1 MFGFLSVYK
10 PVGKTSHDVVAYFR
24 KLLKIKKIGH
34 TGTLDPFAEGVLPI
48 CIGNSTRLIEYL
60 PDDKAYL
67 AFVEFGKATDSYDIE
82 GNVIFQSDKK
92 VAKEDVE
99 QALKKFEGDIEQL
112 PPIYSAIKVNGKKLY
127 EYAREG
133 KSVEIKPRKV
143 TIYKIELK
151 NFDYDNQVAQ
161 VYVEC
166 SKGTYIRSIANDLG
180 QVLGCCGGYLTRLIR
195 TKAGKFLLENSKK
208 MEDFSSKE
216 IVENNLIEPISMLNY
231 ETYSLNDSEK
241 IAISNGKP
249 LLNKSIK
256 NAENLILVYND
267 CIKAIASSCNG
278 CIKVKKVFNND

>member
-180 QVLGCCGGYLTRLIR
+180 QVLGCGGYLTRLIR

-241 IAISNGKP
+241 IDISNGKP

>member
-67 AFVEFGKATDSYDIE
+67 AFVQFGKATDSYDIE

-99 QALKKFEGDIEQL
+99 QALKKIEGDIEQL

-180 QVLGCCGGYLTRLIR
+180 QVLGCGGYLTRLIR

-241 IAISNGKP
+241 IDISNGKP

-267 CIKAIASSCNG
+267 CIKAIASSCDE

>member
-67 AFVEFGKATDSYDIE
+67 AFVQFGKATDSYDIE
-82 GNVIFQSDKK
+82 GNVIFQNDKK

-133 KSVEIKPRKV
+133 KFVEIKPRKV
-143 TIYKIELK
+143 TVYKIELK

-180 QVLGCCGGYLTRLIR
+180 QVLGCGGYLTRLIR

-241 IAISNGKP
+241 IDISNGKP

>member
-60 PDDKAYL
+60 PDDKAYS
-67 AFVEFGKATDSYDIE
+67 AFVQFGKATDSYDIE

-180 QVLGCCGGYLTRLIR
+180 QVLGCGGYLTRLIR

-241 IAISNGKP
+241 IDISNGKP

>member
-60 PDDKAYL
+60 PDDKAYS
-67 AFVEFGKATDSYDIE
+67 AFVQFGKATDSYDIE

-180 QVLGCCGGYLTRLIR
+180 QVLGCGGYLTRLIR

-241 IAISNGKP
+241 IDISNGKP

-267 CIKAIASSCNG
+267 CIKAIASSCDG

>member
-24 KLLKIKKIGH
+24 KLLRIKKIGH

-67 AFVEFGKATDSYDIE
+67 AFVQFGKATDSYDIE

-180 QVLGCCGGYLTRLIR
+180 QVLGCGGYLTRLIR

-241 IAISNGKP
+241 IDISNGKP

-267 CIKAIASSCNG
+267 CIKAIASSCDG

>member
-180 QVLGCCGGYLTRLIR
+180 QVLGCGGYLTRLIR

-241 IAISNGKP
+241 IDISNGKP

-267 CIKAIASSCNG
+267 CIKAIASSCDG
-278 CIKVKKVFNND
+278 CIKVKKVFNDD

>member
-1 MFGFLSVYK
+1 MSVYK

-24 KLLKIKKIGH
+24 KLLRIKKIGH

-67 AFVEFGKATDSYDIE
+67 AFVQFGKATDSYDIE

-180 QVLGCCGGYLTRLIR
+180 QVLGCGGYLTRLIR

-241 IAISNGKP
+241 IDISNGKP

-267 CIKAIASSCNG
+267 CIKAIASSCDG

>member
-67 AFVEFGKATDSYDIE
+67 AFVQFGKATDSYDIE

-151 NFDYDNQVAQ
+151 NFDYYNQVAQ

-180 QVLGCCGGYLTRLIR
+180 QVLGCGGYLTRLIR

-208 MEDFSSKE
+208 MEDFLSKE

-231 ETYSLNDSEK
+231 EIYSLNDSEK
-241 IAISNGKP
+241 IDISNGKP

-267 CIKAIASSCNG
+267 CIKAIASSCDG

>member
-67 AFVEFGKATDSYDIE
+67 AFVQFGKATDSYDIE

-180 QVLGCCGGYLTRLIR
+180 QVLGCGGFLTRLIR

-241 IAISNGKP
+241 IDISNGKP

>member
-60 PDDKAYL
+60 PDDKAYS
-67 AFVEFGKATDSYDIE
+67 AFVQFGKATDSYDIE

-151 NFDYDNQVAQ
+151 NFDYDNQVVQ

-180 QVLGCCGGYLTRLIR
+180 QVLGCGGYLTRLIR

-231 ETYSLNDSEK
+231 ETYSLNNSEK
-241 IAISNGKP
+241 IDISNGKP

-267 CIKAIASSCNG
+267 CIKAIASSCDG

>member
-67 AFVEFGKATDSYDIE
+67 AFVQLGKATDSYDIE

-180 QVLGCCGGYLTRLIR
+180 QVLGCGGYLTRLIR

-231 ETYSLNDSEK
+231 ETYSLNNSEK
-241 IAISNGKP
+241 IDISNGKP

-267 CIKAIASSCNG
+267 CIKAIASSCDG

>member
-67 AFVEFGKATDSYDIE
+67 AFVQFGKATDSYDIE

-92 VAKEDVE
+92 VAKEDVK

-151 NFDYDNQVAQ
+151 NFDYDNQEAQ

-180 QVLGCCGGYLTRLIR
+180 QVLGCGGYLTRLIR

-241 IAISNGKP
+241 IDISNGKP

-267 CIKAIASSCNG
+267 CIKAIASSCDG

>member
-67 AFVEFGKATDSYDIE
+67 AFVQFGKATDSYDIE
-82 GNVIFQSDKK
+82 GNVIFQNDKK

-133 KSVEIKPRKV
+133 KFVEIKPRKV
-143 TIYKIELK
+143 TVYKIELK

-180 QVLGCCGGYLTRLIR
+180 QVLGCGGYLTRLIR

-231 ETYSLNDSEK
+231 ETYSLNNSEK
-241 IAISNGKP
+241 IDISNGKP

-267 CIKAIASSCNG
+267 CIKAIASSCDG

>member
-1 MFGFLSVYK
+1 MFGFLSVYN

-180 QVLGCCGGYLTRLIR
+180 QVLGCGGYLTRLIR

-241 IAISNGKP
+241 IDISNGKP

-267 CIKAIASSCNG
+267 CIKAIASSCDG

>member
-60 PDDKAYL
+60 PDDKAYS
-67 AFVEFGKATDSYDIE
+67 AFVQFGKATDSYDIE

-143 TIYKIELK
+143 TIYKIKLK

-180 QVLGCCGGYLTRLIR
+180 QVLGCGGYLTRLIR

-241 IAISNGKP
+241 IDISNGKP

-267 CIKAIASSCNG
+267 CIKAIASSCDG

>member
-67 AFVEFGKATDSYDIE
+67 AFVQFGKATDSYDIE

-166 SKGTYIRSIANDLG
+166 SKGTYFRSIANDLG
-180 QVLGCCGGYLTRLIR
+180 QVLGCGGYLTRLIR

-231 ETYSLNDSEK
+231 ETYGLNDSEK
-241 IAISNGKP
+241 IDISNGKP

-267 CIKAIASSCNG
+267 CIKAIASSCDG

>member
-67 AFVEFGKATDSYDIE
+67 AFVQFGKATDSYDIE

-180 QVLGCCGGYLTRLIR
+180 KVLGCGGYLTRLIR

-241 IAISNGKP
+241 IDISNGKP

-267 CIKAIASSCNG
+267 CIKAIASSCDG

>member
-67 AFVEFGKATDSYDIE
+67 AFVQFGKATDSYDIE
-82 GNVIFQSDKK
+82 GSVTFQGDKK

-133 KSVEIKPRKV
+133 KFVEIKPRKV
-143 TIYKIELK
+143 TVYKIELK

-180 QVLGCCGGYLTRLIR
+180 QVLGCGGYLTRLIR

-241 IAISNGKP
+241 IDISNGKP

-267 CIKAIASSCNG
+267 CIKAIASSCDG